1 MWPPSDPTA
10 PAPASAVLHVR
21 AGGRR
26 LALPYEVT
34 SGVGPAVPCVRVP
47 RCAPWLLGLIQ
58 WRGGLLTLLDAGV
71 LFGERP
77 CRPTR
82 LVVLRNLKV
91 DAALAVD
98 EILRP
103 ADAAQPADL
112 VLDHAALAAH
122 PALQPGGARA

>member
-1 MWPPSDPTA
+1 
-10 PAPASAVLHVR
+10 VLHVR

-26 LALPYEVT
+26 LALPFEVT
-34 SGVGPAVPCVRVP
+34 SAVAPAAPCVRVP
-47 RCAPWLLGLIQ
+47 HAAPWLLGLIQ
-58 WRGGLLTLLDAGV
+58 WRGGLLTLVDAGT

-82 LVVLRNLKV
+82 LVVLRGLKV

-112 VLDHAALAAH
+112 LLDHAALSAH
-122 PALQPGGARA
+122 PALQPGAALA